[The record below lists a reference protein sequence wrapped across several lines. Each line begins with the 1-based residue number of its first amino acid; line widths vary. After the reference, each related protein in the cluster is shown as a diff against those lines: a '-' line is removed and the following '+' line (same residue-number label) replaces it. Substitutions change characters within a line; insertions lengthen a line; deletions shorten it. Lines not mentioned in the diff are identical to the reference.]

1 MMYVVMIASEC
12 APVSKVGGLAD
23 VVDGLSR
30 ELANKGHKVEVILP
44 YYDCMNLST
53 IGAAIND
60 FQNNSVQVSVQ
71 CSGKQLLSTVHSA
84 VIHDNE
90 CFFIKPHSQERYFDR
105 GIYYGQRD
113 DDERFTV
120 FCLSAVEFLHETG
133 RRPDVI
139 HCHDWQ
145 TALIPVLLKTK
156 HRHSALSQTKTC
168 YTIHNIWHQG
178 KTSEKVL
185 KIADLEQ
192 VITGKD
198 SIVDDSDHAYINLM
212 KGGITYSDIITTV
225 SPKYA
230 SETMT
235 NQMGEGMQKTLSKYS
250 DKYTGIINGVDYDSW
265 SPATD
270 KLIPFNYDIDSIE
283 DKYKNK
289 EHMRKKMSMK
299 QDFKPIVSV
308 VGRLDMQK
316 GVHLIRHALLY
327 SLNNG
332 MQFVLL
338 GSSPDKEIDIYFHHL
353 KHYLKNN
360 HDCHIHLS
368 YDEELAHLIYAGAD
382 MILIPSLFEPCGL
395 TQMIAM
401 RYGTVPLVRNTGGL
415 SDTVF
420 DAEVSV
426 KPIADRNG
434 FSFDDFSYD
443 AVSLAL
449 KRASMV
455 WHEKPHT
462 FREIMLTGM
471 RTDYSWGASAD
482 KYLSLYNKISGKW

>member
-1 MMYVVMIASEC
+1 MYIVMIASEC

-30 ELANKGHKVEVILP
+30 ELANKGHKLEVILP
-44 YYDCMNLST
+44 YYDCMKHPVVNEL
-53 IGAAIND
+53 
-60 FQNNSVQVSVQ
+60 QNNSLQVSVT
-71 CSGKQLLSTVHSA
+71 CAGKQILSTVHRA
-84 VIHDNE
+84 VVHDNE
-90 CFFIKPHSQERYFDR
+90 CFFIKPHSQENYFDR
-105 GIYYGQRD
+105 GIYYGKSD

-120 FCLSAVEFLHETG
+120 FCVSAVEFLLETG
-133 RRPDVI
+133 RRPDII

-145 TALIPVLLKTK
+145 TASIPVMLKTK
-156 HRHSALSQTKTC
+156 YKHTALAATTTC

-178 KTSEKVL
+178 KTTEKVL
-185 KIADLEQ
+185 KLAGLESPGF
-192 VITGKD
+192 TGKD
-198 SIVDDSDHAYINLM
+198 TMTDDTDHSYVNLM
-212 KGGITYSDIITTV
+212 KGGITYADIVTTV

-250 DKYTGIINGVDYDSW
+250 GKYTGIINGVDYDSW

-270 KLIPFNYDIDSIE
+270 KLIPFNYDVDSIE

-289 EHMRKKMSMK
+289 DHLRKKIGMK

-327 SLNNG
+327 ALNNG

-338 GSSPDKEIDIYFHHL
+338 GSSPDPEIDIYFHHL
-353 KHYLKNN
+353 KYYLKDN
-360 HDCHIHLS
+360 HDCHINLS
-368 YDEELAHLIYAGAD
+368 HDEELAHLIYAGAD

-395 TQMIAM
+395 TQLIAM
-401 RYGTVPLVRNTGGL
+401 RYGTVPVVRNTGGL

-426 KPIADRNG
+426 KPVTQRNG

-449 KRASMV
+449 KRASMI
-455 WHEKPHT
+455 WHEKPYT

-471 RTDYSWGASAD
+471 KADYSWRASAD
-482 KYLSLYNKISGKW
+482 QYVGLYNKISGKW

>member
-1 MMYVVMIASEC
+1 MIASEC

-44 YYDCMNLST
+44 YYDCMTHPVVGDLQS
-53 IGAAIND
+53 
-60 FQNNSVQVSVQ
+60 NSVQVSVP
-71 CSGKQLLSTVHSA
+71 CGGKQIFSTVHRA
-84 VIHDNE
+84 VAHGNE
-90 CFFIKPHSQERYFDR
+90 CFFIKPHSQDNYFDR
-105 GIYYGQRD
+105 GIYYGNSD

-120 FCLSAVEFLHETG
+120 FCISAIEFLIETG

-145 TALIPVLLKTK
+145 TGIIPVMLKTK
-156 HRHSALSQTKTC
+156 YRQSALSDTKTC

-178 KTSEKVL
+178 KTTEKIL
-185 KIADLEQ
+185 KLAGLEPP
-192 VITGKD
+192 VFTGKD
-198 SIVDDSDHAYINLM
+198 AMADDVDNAYINLM
-212 KGGITYSDIITTV
+212 KGGITYSDVITTV

-230 SETMT
+230 DETKT
-235 NQMGEGMQKTLSKYS
+235 NQMGEGLQRILSKYS

-265 SPATD
+265 SPGSDTH
-270 KLIPFNYDIDSIE
+270 IPFNYDIDTIE
-283 DKYKNK
+283 DKYRNK
-289 EHMRKKMSMK
+289 EHLRKELSLKD
-299 QDFKPIVSV
+299 DFKPIVSV

-316 GVHLIRHALLY
+316 GVHLIRHSLLY
-327 SLNNG
+327 ALNNG
-332 MQFVLL
+332 LQFVLL
-338 GSSPDKEIDIYFHHL
+338 GSSPDTEIDIYFHHL
-353 KHYLKNN
+353 KHYLKDN
-360 HDCHIHLS
+360 HDCHIRLS
-368 YDEELAHLIYAGAD
+368 HDEELAHLIYAGSD

-401 RYGTVPLVRNTGGL
+401 RYGTVPVVRNTGGL

-426 KPIADRNG
+426 KPVTERNG

-443 AVSLAL
+443 AVQLAL
-449 KRASMV
+449 RRASMT
-455 WHEKPHT
+455 WYERPYS

-471 RTDYSWGASAD
+471 RADYSWGNSAD
-482 KYLSLYNKISGKW
+482 KYLSLYNRISGKW

>member
-1 MMYVVMIASEC
+1 MYIVMIASEC

-30 ELANKGHKVEVILP
+30 ELSNKGHKVEVILP
-44 YYDCMNLST
+44 YYDCMKHPAVKDLQ
-53 IGAAIND
+53 G
-60 FQNNSVQVSVQ
+60 NSVQVSVP
-71 CSGKQLLSTVHSA
+71 CNGKEILSTVHRA
-84 VIHDNE
+84 AAHDNE
-90 CFFIKPHSQERYFDR
+90 CFFIKPQSPERYFDR
-105 GIYYGQRD
+105 GVYYGKGD

-120 FCLSAVEFLHETG
+120 FSLSAIEFLLATG
-133 RRPDVI
+133 RRPDII

-145 TALIPVLLKTK
+145 TAVIPVLLKNK
-156 HRHSALSQTKTC
+156 YKHSALSETKTC

-178 KTSEKVL
+178 KTTEKIL
-185 KIADLEQ
+185 KMVGIEPSAAA
-192 VITGKD
+192 VKD
-198 SIVDDSDHAYINLM
+198 NMTDDSDRAYINLM
-212 KGGITYSDIITTV
+212 KGGIAYSDVVTTV

-230 SETMT
+230 EETMT
-235 NQMGEGMQKTLSKYS
+235 NQMGEGMQATLSKYS
-250 DKYTGIINGVDYDSW
+250 GKYTGIINGVDYDSW
-265 SPATD
+265 SPASD
-270 KLIPFNYDIDSIE
+270 RHIPFNYDADTIE

-289 EHMRKKMSMK
+289 EYLRKKLSMK

-316 GVHLIRHALLY
+316 GVHLIRHSLLY
-327 SLNNG
+327 ALNNG
-332 MQFVLL
+332 MQFILL
-338 GSSPDKEIDIYFHHL
+338 GSSPDTEIDLYFHHL
-353 KHYLKNN
+353 KSYLKDN
-360 HDCHIHLS
+360 HDCHICLGH
-368 YDEELAHLIYAGAD
+368 DEELAHLIYAGAD

-401 RYGTVPLVRNTGGL
+401 RYGTVPVVRSTGGL

-420 DAEVSV
+420 DAEVSA
-426 KPIADRNG
+426 KPAAERNG

-455 WHEKPHT
+455 WHEKPYT

-471 RTDYSWGASAD
+471 KTDYSWMASAD
-482 KYLSLYNKISGKW
+482 KYISLYNKVSGKW